1 MARKGILFVISGPSG
16 TGKGT
21 VLKEVFKN
29 IENLH
34 YSVSATTREPRNG
47 EKEGINYY
55 FISKEKF
62 DKMVSDGEM
71 LEHVTKFTNWYG
83 TPKKAVEEKLNNGQD
98 VILEIETIGA
108 NNVQKA
114 MKECISIFIA
124 PPSLKELWQRLDG
137 RNTEVESN
145 KKVRFETS
153 REELLSAYNFDYVV
167 INDVVSDCA
176 RKVVNIIEAERLKV
190 TRNKD
195 AIEKILL
202 N

>member
-62 DKMVSDGEM
+62 DYMVNNGEM
-71 LEHVTKFTNWYG
+71 LEYVTKFTNWYG
-83 TPKKAVEEKLNNGQD
+83 TPKQAVEDKLNEGKD

-108 NNVQKA
+108 NNVQKT

-124 PPSLKELWQRLDG
+124 PPSLKELWERLDG
-137 RNTEVESN
+137 RNTEVES
-145 KKVRFETS
+145 KKMIRFETS
-153 REELLSAYNFDYVV
+153 REELLSAYNYDYVV
-167 INDVVSDCA
+167 INDIVTECA
-176 RKVVNIIEAERLKV
+176 KKVVNIIEAERCKV
-190 TRNKD
+190 IRNKEV
-195 AIEKILL
+195 IEKILL

>member
-1 MARKGILFVISGPSG
+1 MARNGILFVISGPSG

-29 IENLH
+29 IGNLH

-47 EKEGINYY
+47 EKEGINYF
-55 FISKEKF
+55 FISKDKF
-62 DKMVSDGEM
+62 DKMIADGEM
-71 LEHVTKFTNWYG
+71 LEYVTKFTNWYG
-83 TPKKAVEEKLNNGQD
+83 TPKIAVEDKLNNGQD

-108 NNVQKA
+108 NKVQQT

-124 PPSLKELWQRLDG
+124 PPSLKELWERLDG
-137 RNTEVESN
+137 RNTEVEN
-145 KKVRFETS
+145 TKRVRFETS
-153 REELLSAYNFDYVV
+153 REELLSAYNYDYVV

-176 RKVVNIIEAERLKV
+176 KKVVNIIEAERCKV
-190 TRNKD
+190 IRNKD
-195 AIEKILL
+195 AIQKILL

>member
-108 NNVQKA
+108 NNVQKT